1 MSKQLQATGVADIIV
16 TTDKNLMYTNAKSIV
31 LKMQSKTLT
40 DICFTHIVNINTFSS
55 YQEQCS
61 NSSCHHRIDSR
72 EYYASE

>member
-1 MSKQLQATGVADIIV
+1 MSRQLQATGVADIIV

-40 DICFTHIVNINTFSS
+40 DICCTHKANNNSS
-55 YQEQCS
+55 YQEQSS